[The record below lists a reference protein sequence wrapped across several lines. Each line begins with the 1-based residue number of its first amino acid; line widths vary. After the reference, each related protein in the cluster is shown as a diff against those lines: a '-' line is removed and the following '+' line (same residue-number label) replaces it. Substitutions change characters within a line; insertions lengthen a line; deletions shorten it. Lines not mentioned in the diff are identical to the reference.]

1 VVFGDDVYRVRC
13 AEHVWGR
20 WSEHHKGMFVNYK
33 AHRPAMGRDFDLLKK
48 CPVLGV
54 VTSKLL
60 FDKLVVKFRK

>member
-1 VVFGDDVYRVRC
+1 
-13 AEHVWGR
+13 
-20 WSEHHKGMFVNYK
+20 MFVNYK

-60 FDKLVVKFRK
+60 FDKLVLKFRK